1 MRGIEA
7 DRPVWTPDPLGL
19 HMAWNPLEWLG
30 SVARRAWVDAR
41 HLADMRGQV
50 AALSRLLPIIE
61 FDMDGNVLTAN
72 ENFTK
77 ASGYSRADLR
87 SMHHRSFVDAAV
99 RDTPEY
105 RAFWDRLRGGE
116 AQSAQYKR
124 VGKDGKPVWVQATY
138 FPILDARGRAFKV
151 VKHTVNVTEQML
163 KQADGQGQLAA
174 ISKAQAVIEFDLD
187 GNVRTANANFQNVMG
202 YTLEELRGQHHRM
215 FVEPAERDS
224 PQYRAFWAKL
234 SRGEYDA
241 GRYKRLAK
249 GGREVWVQASYNPI
263 FDAEGKP
270 FKIVEY
276 ATDITAQLKF
286 SAQLRDAVSETQA
299 VVTAAVEG
307 DLTGRISTEDK
318 SGELLALTQ
327 GVNTLIEMMMSV
339 VQRIKEASGEVLV
352 RAEEISSGNA
362 NLSQRTDEQASSLEE
377 AAASMEEMAT
387 AVRLTASNASQANNL
402 AIAACAQAEKGGAVV
417 GSAVTAMRGINAAS
431 RKIADIIGVIDE
443 IAFQTNLLALNAAV
457 EAARASEMGRGF
469 AVVAS
474 EVRSL
479 AGRSAAAAKE
489 IKALIQDSVVRVGE
503 GSRLVDES
511 GGTLIEI
518 VAAVKKATDIVSQ
531 IAESS
536 REQSQG
542 IEQVNRAVTQ
552 MDEMTQQNAALVEE
566 AAASSESIVEQI
578 QALNSMVARY
588 HVGHSPGQDL
598 DREESPR
605 SRAASA
611 TW

>member
-327 GVNTLIEMMMSV
+327 GVNTLIEMMMSAIL
-339 VQRIKEASGEVLV
+339 RE
-352 RAEEISSGNA
+352 
-362 NLSQRTDEQASSLEE
+362 
-377 AAASMEEMAT
+377 AASMEEMAT